1 MFQYQRR
8 PRHKF
13 RYKLRIYL
21 EAYIRWK
28 TVRLEKRIVI
38 VYIRITLEDYRLSG
52 KTIGLEGRNLN
63 PNKWCK
69 M

>member
-13 RYKLRIYL
+13 RYKVRIYL

-38 VYIRITLEDYRLSG
+38 VYIRITLDYRLNG
-52 KTIGLEGRNLN
+52 KTILEGRNLN